1 VRTFKSSIRVSLEE
15 GRVSSL
21 DPRSLSWRWGLRAII
36 EENDVVLWMRVVYHG
51 RKRLKERREWRSEEE
66 LKEKGL
72 VCFVLFLSLFL
83 SILLVLLVVLAC
95 FEWERESVWNSEP
108 KRSPNLNLS
117 DVSRADFFVVL
128 FSCFAYP
135 TFYLTRLLPVPYYM
149 YSLIYCSKKLEI
161 KSLRKYR

>member
-72 VCFVLFLSLFL
+72 VCFVLFLSLSFYLVGVTGCACVFRVRERECLEQWTETL
-83 SILLVLLVVLAC
+83 SESKSKRCFTRWLFCSVVLLFC
-95 FEWERESVWNSEP
+95 
-108 KRSPNLNLS
+108 LS
-117 DVSRADFFVVL
+117 YFL
-128 FSCFAYP
+128 HH
-135 TFYLTRLLPVPYYM
+135 
-149 YSLIYCSKKLEI
+149 
-161 KSLRKYR
+161 

>member
-72 VCFVLFLSLFL
+72 VCFVSLSLSFY
-83 SILLVLLVVLAC
+83 LVGVTGCAC
-95 FEWERESVWNSEP
+95 VCRVRERERERKRVCNSEP
-108 KRSPNLNLS
+108 KRSTNLNLKRS
-117 DVSRADFFVVL
+117 FTRWLFCSVVL
-128 FSCFAYP
+128 LFCLSYF
-135 TFYLTRLLPVPYYM
+135 LPH
-149 YSLIYCSKKLEI
+149 
-161 KSLRKYR
+161 